1 MNQERV
7 AYWLSVGAQP
17 SERSKTVEGLGQ
29 GRSLSN
35 MNATPAVADDL
46 IVIGKI
52 YSVHGV
58 RGEVKVYS
66 FTDPT
71 ETLLQYKTWTLKREG
86 SVKQVEL
93 VSGRGSDKFLVAK
106 LKGLDDRE
114 EARLLAGYE
123 IRVPRNL
130 FPELTDGE
138 YYWYQLEG
146 LKVIDQL
153 GQLFGKIDHLLETG
167 ATMQW
172 WSSLALA
179 AWMIGERLL
188 PYTEQ
193 CVLAVDLAAGEMKV
207 EWDADF

>member
-1 MNQERV
+1 
-7 AYWLSVGAQP
+7 
-17 SERSKTVEGLGQ
+17 
-29 GRSLSN
+29 
-35 MNATPAVADDL
+35 MNATPASTDDL

-66 FTDPT
+66 FTDPVAN
-71 ETLLQYKTWTLKREG
+71 LLEYKTWTLRRDG

-106 LKGLDDRE
+106 LKGLDDRD

-123 IRVPRNL
+123 ICVPRSL
-130 FPELTDGE
+130 FPDLADGD

-146 LKVIDQL
+146 LKVIDQA
-153 GQLFGKIDHLLETG
+153 GQLLGKIDHLFETG
-167 ATMQW
+167 ANDVMVVKPCTD
-172 WSSLALA
+172 SLD
-179 AWMIGERLL
+179 GRERLL

-193 CVLAVDLAAGEMKV
+193 CVLSIDLAAGEMRV
-207 EWDADF
+207 DWDADF

>member
-1 MNQERV
+1 M
-7 AYWLSVGAQP
+7 SV
-17 SERSKTVEGLGQ
+17 
-29 GRSLSN
+29 
-35 MNATPAVADDL
+35 TPETADDL

-52 YSVHGV
+52 YSIHGV

-66 FTDPT
+66 FTDPIDNLLDYKKL
-71 ETLLQYKTWTLKREG
+71 TLRRGNDVRQA
-86 SVKQVEL
+86 EL
-93 VSGRGSDKFLVAK
+93 VSGRSHNGKFLVVK

-123 IRVPRNL
+123 ICVPRNL

-153 GQLFGKIDHLLETG
+153 GQLLGKIDHLLETG
-167 ATMQW
+167 ANDVMVVKPCAG
-172 WSSLALA
+172 SLDDR
-179 AWMIGERLL
+179 ERLL